1 MIQLSPPSSK
11 GPKQDDFDVSRLE
24 EKILAIAEVQKS
36 DVYELMGIY
45 WFHERERKPV
55 WWKLFDWNSKTVS
68 ELIDDKDC
76 LGGAVL
82 LSQPEQIKKSFLYQ
96 YRFDADQ
103 DTSILKDK
111 RGKVVGHLGLSVA
124 VEQISKNGILSVKVS
139 EQALKKNGLSHRSDT
154 FLDALEDI
162 CERNK
167 GIHTDD
173 WKGVGRKHDP
183 TFCPRDFFNRS
194 VPNITGLVRAPLVR
208 SDEDKLSNVRV

>member
-1 MIQLSPPSSK
+1 
-11 GPKQDDFDVSRLE
+11 
-24 EKILAIAEVQKS
+24 
-36 DVYELMGIY
+36 MGHLLR
-45 WFHERERKPV
+45 FHERERKPV

-82 LSQPEQIKKSFLYQ
+82 VSQPEQIKKSFLYQ

-139 EQALKKNGLSHRSDT
+139 EQALKKNGLSHLPQILS
-154 FLDALEDI
+154 LMPYEDI
-162 CERNK
+162 YEKEIKESIQTIGK
-167 GIHTDD
+167 GLAESMTLPSAL
-173 WKGVGRKHDP
+173 G
-183 TFCPRDFFNRS
+183 DFLNRS
-194 VPNITGLVRAPLVR
+194 VPNITGLVQVHHWFVQMRIR
-208 SDEDKLSNVRV
+208 LSNVRV